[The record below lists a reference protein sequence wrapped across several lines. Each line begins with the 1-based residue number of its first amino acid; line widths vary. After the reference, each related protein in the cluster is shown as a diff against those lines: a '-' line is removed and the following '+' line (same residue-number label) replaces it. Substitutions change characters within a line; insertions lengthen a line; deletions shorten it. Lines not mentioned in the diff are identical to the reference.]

1 MKVVNYTK
9 ARNNLRSLIDEAVD
23 NEEEI
28 IITTKDDKTVMMI
41 SLDRFNLTHA
51 RIKGDVEASFEE
63 IELGKTHDIED
74 VFKDAK
80 ESYRKK

>member
-28 IITTKDDKTVMMI
+28 IITTKDEKSVVMV
-41 SLDRFNLTHA
+41 SLDQYNLSYA
-51 RIKGDVEASFEE
+51 AIKRDVKEAMMELKEGKVLTDQETFEP
-63 IELGKTHDIED
+63 ILKRYED
-74 VFKDAK
+74 
-80 ESYRKK
+80 